1 MDDLVIRRWLRSRV
15 RSMRL
20 SVLFIAAAMLAGS
33 VIAYNITWF
42 CLFIPFGLIGLG
54 IGLPAPGAGS
64 TLFITATTIGYF
76 FVRQR
81 RPLPVPEV
89 TRLADTSELVIS
101 IPPIREHWLRV
112 RSRDQVSHLTLG
124 SLLYEFLFI
133 TPMLLE
139 SAASVLKHWR
149 CLGRIDIDRCA
160 KAIAVLHRDLDKTS
174 FATLEKSLPGEGM
187 AELIGQLWWLE
198 DVQFINT
205 GKQGLILT
213 EQARHELAS
222 AEDAALIAS
231 VG

>member
-1 MDDLVIRRWLRSRV
+1 MDELIIRRWLRSRV

-20 SVLFIAAAMLAGS
+20 SILFMAAAMLCAA
-33 VIAYNITWF
+33 VITYNMMWF
-42 CLFIPFGLIGLG
+42 CLIIPLALIGLG
-54 IGLPAPGAGS
+54 IGMTSPGAAPS
-64 TLFITATTIGYF
+64 IAILATTFGYF

-89 TRLADTSELVIS
+89 TRLADSGEIAIS

-112 RSRDQVSHLTLG
+112 RSRNQISHLTLG
-124 SLLYEFLFI
+124 SMLYDLLFI
-133 TPMLLE
+133 TPMLFE

-149 CLGRIDIDRCA
+149 RLGRIDIDRCA

-174 FATLEKSLPGEGM
+174 FATLEKSLPGDDM

>member
-1 MDDLVIRRWLRSRV
+1 MDELIIRRWLRSRV
-15 RSMRL
+15 RSLRFAI
-20 SVLFIAAAMLAGS
+20 LFLASAMLAGS
-33 VIAYNITWF
+33 VLAYNVSWF
-42 CLFIPFGLIGLG
+42 CLFIPLGLIGLG
-54 IGLPAPGAGS
+54 MGLPAPGAGS

-76 FVRQR
+76 FVRRR

-89 TRLADTSELVIS
+89 TRLADSGELAVS

-112 RSRDQVSHLTLG
+112 RSRDQVAHLTLR
-124 SLLYEFLFI
+124 SLLYDLLFI

-149 CLGRIDIDRCA
+149 RLGRIDIDRCA
-160 KAIAVLHRDLDKTS
+160 RAIAVLHRDLDKTT
-174 FATLEKSLPGEGM
+174 FATLEKSLPGEDLP
-187 AELIGQLWWLE
+187 ALISQLWWLDE
-198 DVQFINT
+198 VQFINT

-213 EQARHELAS
+213 EQARNELAA

>member
-1 MDDLVIRRWLRSRV
+1 MDELIIRRWLGGRV

-20 SVLFIAAAMLAGS
+20 SILFMAAAMLAGS
-33 VIAYNITWF
+33 VLAYNITWF
-42 CLFIPFGLIGLG
+42 SLFSPFALIGLG
-54 IGLPAPGAGS
+54 IGLPGSGAGS

-76 FVRQR
+76 FVRKT

-89 TRLADTSELVIS
+89 TRMADTSELAIS

-139 SAASVLKHWR
+139 SAASVLRHWR
-149 CLGRIDIDRCA
+149 RLGRIDIDRCA
-160 KAIAVLHRDLDKTS
+160 KAIAVLHRDLDKTT
-174 FATLEKSLPGEGM
+174 FTTLEKCLPGEDM
-187 AELIGQLWWLE
+187 AALIGQLWWLE
-198 DVQFINT
+198 EVQFINT
-205 GKQGLILT
+205 GKQGLILI
-213 EQARHELAS
+213 EQARHELAA

>member
-1 MDDLVIRRWLRSRV
+1 MDELIIRRWLKGRV

-20 SVLFIAAAMLAGS
+20 SILFLAAIMLCAA
-33 VIAYNITWF
+33 VITYNVMWF
-42 CLFIPFGLIGLG
+42 CLFIPFALIGLG

-76 FVRQR
+76 IVRQR

-89 TRLADTSELVIS
+89 TRMADTSELATS

-112 RSRDQVSHLTLG
+112 RSRDQVSHLTLR
-124 SLLYEFLFI
+124 SLLYEVLFI
-133 TPMLLE
+133 TPMLFE

-149 CLGRIDIDRCA
+149 RLGRIDIDRCA
-160 KAIAVLHRDLDKTS
+160 KALAVLHRDLDKTT
-174 FATLEKSLPGEGM
+174 FTTLEKSLPGEDI
-187 AELIGQLWWLE
+187 ASLIGQLWWLD

-213 EQARHELAS
+213 EQARHELAA
-222 AEDAALIAS
+222 AEDAALIAT

>member
-1 MDDLVIRRWLRSRV
+1 MDELLIRRWLQRRV

-20 SVLFIAAAMLAGS
+20 SILAMAAAMLTGS
-33 VIAYNITWF
+33 FFAYNITWF
-42 CLFIPFGLIGLG
+42 CLFIPLALIGLG
-54 IGLPAPGAGS
+54 IGLPVPGAGS

-89 TRLADTSELVIS
+89 TRTADSTELAIS

-112 RSRDQVSHLTLG
+112 RSRDQVSHLTLR
-124 SLLYEFLFI
+124 SLLYELLFI

-139 SAASVLKHWR
+139 SAASVLKHWKR
-149 CLGRIDIDRCA
+149 LGRIDIERCA
-160 KAIAVLHRDLDKTS
+160 KAVAVLHRDLEKTT
-174 FATLEKSLPGEGM
+174 FTPLEKSLPGEDM
-187 AELIGQLWWLE
+187 AALLGQLWWLD

-213 EQARHELAS
+213 EQARLELAA